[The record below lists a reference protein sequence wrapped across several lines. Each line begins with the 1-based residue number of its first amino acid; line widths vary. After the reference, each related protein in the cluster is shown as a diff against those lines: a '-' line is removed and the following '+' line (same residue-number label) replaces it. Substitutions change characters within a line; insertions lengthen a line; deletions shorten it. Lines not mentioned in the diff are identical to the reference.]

1 MMISEPPPTPRI
13 LLVDDEIPQ
22 LLLRAQVMTLRG
34 FPVLTAESPGDAIS
48 IVAEEAIENVG
59 LVVLDYNMPGMNG
72 CDLADL
78 LKVMRPELKIIL
90 YSGATDVPR
99 NEMTSIDTFVS
110 KADGIT
116 ALIAEV
122 AELTQVGGGSPATI
136 TRNTE
141 QHSRANTKAFSRQIS
156 RRLRT

>member
-1 MMISEPPPTPRI
+1 MMISEPPSAPRI

-22 LLLRAQVMTLRG
+22 LLLRAQVMALRG
-34 FPVLTAESPGDAIS
+34 FPALIAESPEDAIS
-48 IVAEEAIENVG
+48 IVAEEPVERVG

-78 LKVMRPELKIIL
+78 LKVIRPELKIIL
-90 YSGATDVPR
+90 YSGATDIPR
-99 NEMTSIDTFVS
+99 NEMTSIDSFVS

-122 AELTQVGGGSPATI
+122 AELTQFVGGSPTALK
-136 TRNTE
+136 RDAE
-141 QHSRANTKAFSRQIS
+141 QLY
-156 RRLRT
+156 RLHTQQR

>member
-1 MMISEPPPTPRI
+1 MTIPRPPSTPRI
-13 LLVDDEIPQ
+13 LLVDDELEQ
-22 LLLRAQVMTLRG
+22 LLLRAQVMSLRG
-34 FPVLTAESPGDAIS
+34 FPVLTADNPSDAIFMM
-48 IVAEEAIENVG
+48 AEDTIDKIE
-59 LVVLDYNMPGMNG
+59 LVILDYDMPGMNG

-78 LKVMRPELKIIL
+78 LKVMRPELNIIL

-122 AELTQVGGGSPATI
+122 AELTQSAGESPTTL
-136 TRNTE
+136 TRDAE
-141 QHSRANTKAFSRQIS
+141 QLYRVHTQR
-156 RRLRT
+156 

>member
-1 MMISEPPPTPRI
+1 MMISEPPSTPRI

-48 IVAEEAIENVG
+48 IVAEEAIEKVG

-90 YSGATDVPR
+90 YWGAMTD
-99 NEMTSIDTFVS
+99 
-110 KADGIT
+110 
-116 ALIAEV
+116 
-122 AELTQVGGGSPATI
+122 
-136 TRNTE
+136 
-141 QHSRANTKAFSRQIS
+141 RARSDS
-156 RRLRT
+156 

>member
-1 MMISEPPPTPRI
+1 MIPEPPPTPRI

-22 LLLRAQVMTLRG
+22 LLLRAQVMSLRG
-34 FPVLTAESPGDAIS
+34 FPVLTADNPSDAIFMM
-48 IVAEEAIENVG
+48 AEEALEKVE

-78 LKVMRPELKIIL
+78 LKMMRPELKIIL

-110 KADGIT
+110 KADGIS

-122 AELTQVGGGSPATI
+122 AELTQVGRGSPTTI
-136 TRNTE
+136 TGKTE
-141 QHSRANTKAFSRQIS
+141 QHSRSHPQQY
-156 RRLRT
+156 

>member
-1 MMISEPPPTPRI
+1 MMIPEPPPTPRI

-22 LLLRAQVMTLRG
+22 LLLRAQVMSLRG
-34 FPVLTAESPGDAIS
+34 FPVLTAESPGDAIA
-48 IVAEEAIENVG
+48 ILAEEAIEKIE
-59 LVVLDYNMPGMNG
+59 LVVVDYNMPGMNG

-78 LKVMRPELKIIL
+78 LKVIRPELKIIL

-122 AELTQVGGGSPATI
+122 AELTQVGGGSPTTI
-136 TRNTE
+136 TGKTE
-141 QHSRANTKAFSRQIS
+141 QHSRAHPQQY
-156 RRLRT
+156 

>member
-1 MMISEPPPTPRI
+1 MMIPEPPPTPRI

-22 LLLRAQVMTLRG
+22 LLLRAQVMSLRG
-34 FPVLTAESPGDAIS
+34 FPVLTAESPGEAIA
-48 IVAEEAIENVG
+48 ILAEETIEKVE
-59 LVVLDYNMPGMNG
+59 LVVVDYNMPGMNG

-99 NEMTSIDTFVS
+99 NEMTSIDIFVS
-110 KADGIT
+110 KADGIS

-122 AELTQVGGGSPATI
+122 AELTQVGGGSPTTI
-136 TRNTE
+136 TSKTE
-141 QHSRANTKAFSRQIS
+141 QHSRAHPQQY
-156 RRLRT
+156 

>member
-13 LLVDDEIPQ
+13 LLVDDELEQ
-22 LLLRAQVMTLRG
+22 LWLRAQVMQSLG
-34 FPVLTAESPGDAIS
+34 FLVHTADNPSDAIFMM
-48 IVAEEAIENVG
+48 AEEALEKVEF
-59 LVVLDYNMPGMNG
+59 VVLDYNMPGING

-99 NEMTSIDTFVS
+99 NEMTSIDIFVS
-110 KADGIT
+110 KADGIS

-122 AELTQVGGGSPATI
+122 AELTQVGGGSPTTI
-136 TRNTE
+136 TSKTE
-141 QHSRANTKAFSRQIS
+141 QHSRAHPQQY
-156 RRLRT
+156 

>member
-1 MMISEPPPTPRI
+1 MMISEPPSAPRI

-22 LLLRAQVMTLRG
+22 LLLRAQVMALRG

-48 IVAEEAIENVG
+48 IVAEEPIEKVG

-78 LKVMRPELKIIL
+78 LKVIRPELKIIL
-90 YSGATDVPR
+90 YSGATDIPR

-122 AELTQVGGGSPATI
+122 AELTRFAGGAPTTL
-136 TRNTE
+136 TRDAE
-141 QHSRANTKAFSRQIS
+141 QFYRVHTQQR
-156 RRLRT
+156 

>member
-1 MMISEPPPTPRI
+1 
-13 LLVDDEIPQ
+13 
-22 LLLRAQVMTLRG
+22 
-34 FPVLTAESPGDAIS
+34 
-48 IVAEEAIENVG
+48 
-59 LVVLDYNMPGMNG
+59 MNG

-99 NEMTSIDTFVS
+99 TEMTSIDTFVS

>member
-1 MMISEPPPTPRI
+1 MMISEPPSAPKI

-22 LLLRAQVMTLRG
+22 LLLRAQVMALRG
-34 FPVLTAESPGDAIS
+34 FPVLTAESPEDAIS
-48 IVAEEAIENVG
+48 IVAEAAIEKVG
-59 LVVLDYNMPGMNG
+59 LVVLDYNMPDMNG

-90 YSGATDVPR
+90 YSGATDIPR

-122 AELTQVGGGSPATI
+122 AELTQFVGKSPTTI

-141 QHSRANTKAFSRQIS
+141 QHSRAHTQQC
-156 RRLRT
+156 

>member
-1 MMISEPPPTPRI
+1 MMIREPSSAPRI
-13 LLVDDEIPQ
+13 LLVDDEIQQ
-22 LLLRAQVMTLRG
+22 LWLRAQVMQLLG
-34 FPVLTAESPGDAIS
+34 FPVLTADNPNDAIF
-48 IVAEEAIENVG
+48 IMAEETIDKID
-59 LVVLDYNMPGMNG
+59 LVILDYEMPGMNG

-116 ALIAEV
+116 ALITEV
-122 AELTQVGGGSPATI
+122 AELTQFVEGSPTTL
-136 TRNTE
+136 TRDAE
-141 QHSRANTKAFSRQIS
+141 QLYRVHTQQR
-156 RRLRT
+156 

>member
-1 MMISEPPPTPRI
+1 MMISEPPSTPRI

-22 LLLRAQVMTLRG
+22 LLLRAQVMSLRG
-34 FPVLTAESPGDAIS
+34 FPVLTADNPSDAIFMM
-48 IVAEEAIENVG
+48 AEEALEKVE
-59 LVVLDYNMPGMNG
+59 LVVLDYNMPGING

-122 AELTQVGGGSPATI
+122 AELTQVGGGSPTTI
-136 TRNTE
+136 TGKTE
-141 QHSRANTKAFSRQIS
+141 QHSRAHPQQY
-156 RRLRT
+156 

>member
-1 MMISEPPPTPRI
+1 MSYQP
-13 LLVDDEIPQ
+13 
-22 LLLRAQVMTLRG
+22 
-34 FPVLTAESPGDAIS
+34 
-48 IVAEEAIENVG
+48 IENYG
-59 LVVLDYNMPGMNG
+59 IIGNMRTTALVGMNG

-78 LKVMRPELKIIL
+78 LKVIRPELKIIL

-122 AELTQVGGGSPATI
+122 TELTQVGGSSPTAL
-136 TRNTE
+136 TRDAEHLYRVHT
-141 QHSRANTKAFSRQIS
+141 QQR
-156 RRLRT
+156 

>member
-1 MMISEPPPTPRI
+1 MMISEPPSTPRI

-48 IVAEEAIENVG
+48 IVAEEAIEKVE
-59 LVVLDYNMPGMNG
+59 LVVVDYNMPGMNG

-99 NEMTSIDTFVS
+99 NEMTSIDIFVS
-110 KADGIT
+110 KADGMPT
-116 ALIAEV
+116 LIAEI
-122 AELTQVGGGSPATI
+122 AGLTQVGACSPT
-136 TRNTE
+136 TLTPTTE
-141 QHSRANTKAFSRQIS
+141 LHPRAHTHQC
-156 RRLRT
+156 

>member
-1 MMISEPPPTPRI
+1 MMISEPPSTPRI

-34 FPVLTAESPGDAIS
+34 FPVLTAVSPGDAIS
-48 IVAEEAIENVG
+48 IVAEEAIEKVE
-59 LVVLDYNMPGMNG
+59 LVVVDYNMPGMNG

-78 LKVMRPELKIIL
+78 LKVIRPELKIIL

-99 NEMTSIDTFVS
+99 SEMTSIDTFVS
-110 KADGIT
+110 KADGMT

-122 AELTQVGGGSPATI
+122 AELTHIVMDAPTTVA
-136 TRNTE
+136 RNAE
-141 QHSRANTKAFSRQIS
+141 LHSRAHTHQC
-156 RRLRT
+156 

>member
-1 MMISEPPPTPRI
+1 LEAGLLYRQCKKEMITMISEPPSTPRI

-48 IVAEEAIENVG
+48 IVAEEAVEQVG

-72 CDLADL
+72 CNLADL
-78 LKVMRPELKIIL
+78 LKVVRPELKIIL
-90 YSGATDVPR
+90 YSGATDIPR
-99 NEMTSIDTFVS
+99 SEMTSIDTFVS
-110 KADGIT
+110 KADGMS

-122 AELTQVGGGSPATI
+122 AELTHVVMGTPTTVAS
-136 TRNTE
+136 NTE
-141 QHSRANTKAFSRQIS
+141 LHS
-156 RRLRT
+156 